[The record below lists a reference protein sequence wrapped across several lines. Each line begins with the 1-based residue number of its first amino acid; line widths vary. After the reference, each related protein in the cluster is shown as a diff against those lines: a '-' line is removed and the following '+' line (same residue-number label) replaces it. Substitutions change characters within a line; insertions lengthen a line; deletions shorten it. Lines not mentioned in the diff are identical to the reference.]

1 MYSRLCKI
9 MGLFFFC
16 LKQNSY
22 FVTFTGEN
30 VTKFKK
36 IILGLE
42 IESCAPQVLFLFPVG
57 KPDSF

>member
-1 MYSRLCKI
+1 

-57 KPDSF
+57 KPNSF